1 MKSVKKISL
10 PVLAFMAF
18 VVFTTMNVGEAYGQ
32 GTPVYLGEHCWE
44 GGGGFLRLGLTHMG
58 DRHVSFGGLVTDDLS
73 NWAINGNLEVVG
85 NSILVTST
93 EATTSLGS
101 SQMMSRVAEAV
112 LDLAT
117 LDGTASFMEMTWE
130 GGVGY
135 LDHYSFDITYV
146 NCGTGL
152 PSDGVDKRDELIRFL
167 SKYSTTPEENQE

>member
-1 MKSVKKISL
+1 MYSIKKITS
-10 PVLAFMAF
+10 FSF
-18 VVFTTMNVGEAYGQ
+18 VIVIFVGFGMINVDEAYGQ

-58 DRHVSFGGLVTDDLS
+58 DRHASFGGLVTNDLS

-101 SQMMSRVAEAV
+101 PQMMSRVAEAV

-135 LDHYSFDITYV
+135 LDHYSFDIIYV
-146 NCGTGL
+146 DCDTDM
-152 PSDGVDKRDELIRFL
+152 SQEGVDKREELIRFL
-167 SKYSTTPEENQE
+167 RLYSTSSE